1 MTAEDESLRER
12 LVGLK
17 VRRDE
22 LGAEIADLPKRL
34 ANGEPAITP
43 DKIAALATLLRDKLR
58 NGSSDF
64 KQAYVRLV
72 MREVSVGD
80 KEIRIS
86 GSKAVL
92 ARAASDGFDK
102 AAPGVLSFVQ
112 EWRAGKDSNP
122 RPPDS

>member
-1 MTAEDESLRER
+1 MTAEDGSLRER

-43 DKIAALATLLRDKLR
+43 DKIAALAASLRDKLR

-64 KQAYVRLV
+64 KQAYVRLIV
-72 MREVSVGD
+72 QEVSVGD

-92 ARAASDGFDK
+92 ARAASDGLDK
-102 AAPGVLSFVQ
+102 TAPGVFSHC
-112 EWRAGKDSNP
+112 S
-122 RPPDS
+122 